1 MPKRNDDNRA
11 TFWSDAVFG
20 GLDLLKADFGTHEYP
35 PHLHQELV
43 VAVTEAGG
51 ADYVS
56 RGLPAYAE
64 PGRVMVFN
72 PQEPH
77 ASRVAQ
83 GQRWRYRAFYF
94 GPAFLTKLS
103 RSYDLPA
110 ERVPYF
116 SESDI
121 GDGNLARLLADLHRC
136 MESRESLL
144 HRESALLANVA
155 ALFGHYGKPRP
166 AIRQTGFEARA
177 VARAKQYMH
186 ENFAAD
192 VRVGELAEL
201 AGMGEFHFIRAF
213 RRMVGLPPH
222 AYHNQIRINEAQRRL
237 RSGSPPA
244 DVAAAVGY
252 YDQSH
257 LNRNFR
263 RVLGI
268 TPGQY
273 VQAVTQ

>member
-11 TFWSDAVFG
+11 TFWSDAVLD
-20 GLDLLKADFGTHEYP
+20 GLDLLKADFGSHAYP
-35 PHLHQELV
+35 PHMHRELV

-56 RGLPAYAE
+56 RGLPAQARSD
-64 PGRVMVFN
+64 RVMVFN

-77 ASRVAQ
+77 ASRIAE

-94 GPAFLTKLS
+94 GPAFLAHLS
-103 RSYDLPA
+103 RCFDLSA
-110 ERVPYF
+110 ERAPYF
-116 SESDI
+116 TESDI
-121 GDGNLARLLADLHRC
+121 DDRTLARALVGLHRC
-136 MESRESLL
+136 MEGGEGLLQRETSLL
-144 HRESALLANVA
+144 ASIA
-155 ALFGHYGKPRP
+155 ALYGEYGRPRL
-166 AIRQTGFEARA
+166 ATRKLGFEGRA
-177 VARAKQYMH
+177 VAAARTYLH

-192 VRVGELAEL
+192 IRVGDLAAL

-213 RRMVGLPPH
+213 RRAVGLPPH
-222 AYHNQIRINEAQRRL
+222 AYLNQIRIDEAQRLL
-237 RSGSPPA
+237 RSRLPPA
-244 DVAAAVGY
+244 EVAVAVGY

-263 RVLGI
+263 RMLGI

-273 VQAVTQ
+273 LRAVTR